1 MPKYTDDITLWTA
14 FQRGEPKAEAE
25 IFQQYFKPACL
36 FAESITGAMMPAEDI
51 VAETLIK
58 VWNRRQEF
66 QALSNAKAFLYR
78 AIRNASINY
87 AIAEKQHRKIEAKMA
102 YLESTGNNSTEE
114 VLEHEI
120 LRVELL
126 QEIYNEID
134 NLPGRCSQIFKM
146 IFIGQRS
153 TQEIADELGINV
165 QTVRTQ
171 KARAIEL
178 LKTELLKKHRLETLL
193 LFYLLLEKNTC
204 F

>member
-1 MPKYTDDITLWTA
+1 LPTYTDDITLWTA

-25 IFQQYFKPACL
+25 VFQQYFKPACL
-36 FAESITGAMMPAEDI
+36 FAENITGAMMPAEDI

-58 VWNRRQEF
+58 IWNRRQEF

-78 AIRNASINY
+78 SIRNASINY
-87 AIAEKQHRKIEAKMA
+87 SIAQKRHRKIEVKMA
-102 YLESTGNNSTEE
+102 YLEDTNTTDDA
-114 VLEHEI
+114 LEREI

-126 QEIYNEID
+126 QEIYKEID
-134 NLPGRCSQIFKM
+134 NLPDRCSQIFKM
-146 IFIGQRS
+146 IFIEQRS

-178 LKTELLKKHRLETLL
+178 LKTELLKKHRLEALL
-193 LFYLLLEKNTC
+193 LLYLLLEKNTN